1 MFRVTLCR
9 EENIPMSLLNTLR
22 FYYRL
27 GGIPL
32 IFKRVFD
39 TSDEKTMTHCIQFFS
54 KVGEERYP
62 TIVKEMYK
70 SSTGKEINLK
80 YIQFSFNDKI
90 SWLKNI

>member
-1 MFRVTLCR
+1 
-9 EENIPMSLLNTLR
+9 MSLLNTLR

-39 TSDEKTMTHCIQFFS
+39 TATKNDDTLYQFFS

-70 SSTGKEINLK
+70 SSTGKEINLNHPV
-80 YIQFSFNDKI
+80 SFNDKI
-90 SWLKNI
+90 SWQKIYDKDPMQHLRYFL